1 MNALEKQFEHHFQ
14 VIKSRK
20 FLEGGGLGN
29 DVPFFISTFPPEY
42 QTETDKLIDLLLKRL
57 ELDGISIRKINLFE
71 ICIDILEREGT
82 LNDYL
87 DYERKSEKIE
97 FLNAL
102 NSELNVEE
110 KLTPEVLKIM
120 DGDDESILFI
130 TGVGA
135 VYPVIRTHTIL
146 TNLQKLGREK
156 PTILFFPGLYT
167 FKDGRGSALDLF
179 GRLNEDRYYRA
190 FNLNDY
196 SI

>member
-1 MNALEKQFEHHFQ
+1 
-14 VIKSRK
+14 
-20 FLEGGGLGN
+20 
-29 DVPFFISTFPPEY
+29 
-42 QTETDKLIDLLLKRL
+42 
-57 ELDGISIRKINLFE
+57 
-71 ICIDILEREGT
+71 
-82 LNDYL
+82 
-87 DYERKSEKIE
+87 
-97 FLNAL
+97 
-102 NSELNVEE
+102 
-110 KLTPEVLKIM
+110 M

>member
-1 MNALEKQFEHHFQ
+1 MHRYF
-14 VIKSRK
+14 RK
-20 FLEGGGLGN
+20 
-29 DVPFFISTFPPEY
+29 
-42 QTETDKLIDLLLKRL
+42 
-57 ELDGISIRKINLFE
+57 
-71 ICIDILEREGT
+71 EGT

-156 PTILFFPGLYT
+156 PTILFFL
-167 FKDGRGSALDLF
+167 GSI
-179 GRLNEDRYYRA
+179 RLKMDEGQH
-190 FNLNDY
+190 
-196 SI
+196 